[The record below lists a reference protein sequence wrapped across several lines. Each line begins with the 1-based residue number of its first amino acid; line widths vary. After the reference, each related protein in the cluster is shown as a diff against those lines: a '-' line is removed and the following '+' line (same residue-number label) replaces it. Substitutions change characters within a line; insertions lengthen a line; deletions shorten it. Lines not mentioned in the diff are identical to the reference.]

1 MESKV
6 KRHKIHRANMQE
18 REKRQK
24 LCSKTY
30 RPRETAFEGVIVGFL
45 MQKFFKRKTAIL
57 CRA

>member
-6 KRHKIHRANMQE
+6 KRLKIHTANMQE

-30 RPRETAFEGVIVGFL
+30 RPRETAFEGVIVRFL
-45 MQKFFKRKTAIL
+45 MQRLFRRNTAIL